1 VSARPAKDAYL
12 VAETIRLRHDLPMVD
27 TVTGVICEL
36 ALVDRPTRM
45 SSSGVIGWTGPTI
58 SSPNGTSVR
67 KGSPVWDHTPP
78 NPRRVRSSGYVVPK
92 ARGTGVSW
100 RPVEAAATM
109 ASRDH
114 RAVRVGHRRWARDRF
129 REEVRVRLYR
139 FPPAA
144 LDKSPPSAPEVFVD
158 CWR

>member
-67 KGSPVWDHTPP
+67 KRSPVWDHTPP

-100 RPVEAAATM
+100 RPVEAAATVSERRPSCSTSG
-109 ASRDH
+109 ASTM
-114 RAVRVGHRRWARDRF
+114 GARS
-129 REEVRVRLYR
+129 VSGGGSGSALPV
-139 FPPAA
+139 PAGG
-144 LDKSPPSAPEVFVD
+144 P
-158 CWR
+158 